1 MKKQVV
7 ITAEIRKAINR
18 YPSGSQDGKC
28 GEAKVIARLFYPKG
42 DNAFYILEGGQEPG
56 QVWDGDNVYGLCRH
70 DGCEFEYG
78 SFSLKEMLA
87 TKAKI
92 EWTYGT
98 MEVGIERDIL
108 VDPLKKTIRECMTAN
123 SEPLPAYWEDDAKP
137 EAPAPV
143 KEEPKPVKA
152 KCGGKCG
159 EFPGCRGCVHCIDD
173 KDGES
178 ETGKLCDICAPV
190 LYSII
195 SKQDLDGKGPQNNQ
209 AGKLCKHY
217 KPRTDD
223 ATPAPVFPKEI
234 KDKDTAIQAI
244 AAAHAANEQA
254 HKPRKPRAKKPTTPA
269 VEAKPKAVTDGP
281 TPGGWEPELW
291 RKMTDR
297 NDHNGVRMAVS
308 NWATA
313 NATAEVE
320 EFSLLA
326 QDFAYIASE
335 GADSMTPELLDFRLE
350 LDAELEE
357 RVKRVYGADKWAQVA
372 ACL

>member
-137 EAPAPV
+137 EAPATV
-143 KEEPKPVKA
+143 KEEPKP
-152 KCGGKCG
+152 
-159 EFPGCRGCVHCIDD
+159 
-173 KDGES
+173 
-178 ETGKLCDICAPV
+178 
-190 LYSII
+190 
-195 SKQDLDGKGPQNNQ
+195 
-209 AGKLCKHY
+209 
-217 KPRTDD
+217 
-223 ATPAPVFPKEI
+223 
-234 KDKDTAIQAI
+234 
-244 AAAHAANEQA
+244 
-254 HKPRKPRAKKPTTPA
+254 
-269 VEAKPKAVTDGP
+269 VTDGP

-350 LDAELEE
+350 LDAELIE
-357 RVKRVYGADKWAQVA
+357 RIGRVFGREA
-372 ACL
+372 AFKINGCL